1 MERRS
6 FLLLLA
12 ASGAHGIAVTPA
24 PPIPPGPTACG
35 IRYTSISD
43 TWRSTR
49 NTCCADQYGRC
60 LGPTSHF
67 SGGWLIPTPNKTEG
81 YKTMGDFPS
90 STNCGSLTPWNPKY
104 YNFQDTGVG
113 GDRWY
118 RFEGAGGNAL
128 ALTPLPTGNIDCDTG
143 PNPWPPHDRLYCGTS
158 NSGWLSGFKWPANPD
173 CTTDDD
179 CGPNGAGGPTS
190 ACVGGCTSNH
200 GCANPTGRCA
210 PFNPKPGRY
219 PTADE
224 GVVNMTTCFGGDSEQ
239 TCGDY
244 VAVGVI
250 SCEGFLLWRLPYAAD
265 CESGYCTVTA
275 SVV

>member
-12 ASGAHGIAVTPA
+12 ASGGHGIAVTPA
-24 PPIPPGPTACG
+24 TPIPPGPTACG

-143 PNPWPPHDRLYCGTS
+143 PNPWPPHYRLYCGTS
-158 NSGWLSGFKWPANPD
+158 NSVSHFTSNPQSTVLVTRWVLLVKCVSRFDLGFACVMPQGWLSGFKWPANPD

-200 GCANPTGRCA
+200 GCANPTGR
-210 PFNPKPGRY
+210 
-219 PTADE
+219 
-224 GVVNMTTCFGGDSEQ
+224 
-239 TCGDY
+239 
-244 VAVGVI
+244 
-250 SCEGFLLWRLPYAAD
+250 
-265 CESGYCTVTA
+265 
-275 SVV
+275 